1 MKLNN
6 KNKEDILYVIAFAII
21 LIASSLQMTAIYTRC
36 DNPVIGTV
44 TNLVQAFGYFLCIV
58 KIVLSRRKYDI
69 KKIVFSIMMLML
81 FFVSGMNIQHKFFFL
96 TAILFVATFGV
107 DSVIISKVALC
118 IQGVM
123 LFVVVI
129 LSQVGVLEDKIF
141 ISGARIRHIL
151 GFNWVTVAPII
162 FFFSCLLYFYVRSDK
177 MKWYEAIPLE
187 IINIYFY
194 QMTDTRMT
202 FLLCSIV
209 IVFFAIQSIW
219 NGWFDLLRK
228 LKWLYPVVPV
238 ILVIIAIL
246 AAYLYNPENALWLK
260 LNAIMSSR
268 LQLSHDAIMYY
279 GMPLLGQKIVWNGF
293 GLLNDG
299 QVTNYNYVD
308 CSYLQIGMWY
318 GVLVLVVVIFI
329 FIYGI
334 YKAIKVNNYW
344 AVFIMLFAMLHSM
357 TEPHL
362 INVAVDVV
370 ILLTF
375 SDIKSF

>member
-1 MKLNN
+1 
-6 KNKEDILYVIAFAII
+6 
-21 LIASSLQMTAIYTRC
+21 
-36 DNPVIGTV
+36 
-44 TNLVQAFGYFLCIV
+44 
-58 KIVLSRRKYDI
+58 
-69 KKIVFSIMMLML
+69 
-81 FFVSGMNIQHKFFFL
+81 
-96 TAILFVATFGV
+96 
-107 DSVIISKVALC
+107 
-118 IQGVM
+118 
-123 LFVVVI
+123 
-129 LSQVGVLEDKIF
+129 
-141 ISGARIRHIL
+141 
-151 GFNWVTVAPII
+151 
-162 FFFSCLLYFYVRSDK
+162 